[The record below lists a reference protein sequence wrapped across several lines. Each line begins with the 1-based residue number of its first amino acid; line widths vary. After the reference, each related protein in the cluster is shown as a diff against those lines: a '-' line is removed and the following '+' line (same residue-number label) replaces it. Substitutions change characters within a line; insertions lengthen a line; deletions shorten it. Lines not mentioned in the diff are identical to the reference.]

1 MPTPSKIRGERVL
14 TRYWFEFDWGE
25 MPPVRAEGLG
35 CGVTAFD
42 REDALALLSEV
53 VFVDSEVPPVKHVT
67 EDVDIQTLDQ
77 GHVLPNMG
85 VPSERGVW
93 FPNYR
98 S

>member
-1 MPTPSKIRGERVL
+1 VQIPRKICSEHVL

-25 MPPVRAEGLG
+25 RPPMRAEGLG

-42 REDALALLSEV
+42 REDALGLLAEA
-53 VFVDSEVPPVKHVT
+53 VFANSEVPAVKHVT
-67 EDVDIQTLDQ
+67 EDVDIQTLDE

-85 VPSERGVW
+85 IPSERGVW
-93 FPNYR
+93 FPNYP

>member
-1 MPTPSKIRGERVL
+1 MSRDV
-14 TRYWFEFDWGE
+14 
-25 MPPVRAEGLG
+25 GL
-35 CGVTAFD
+35 
-42 REDALALLSEV
+42 
-53 VFVDSEVPPVKHVT
+53 HVT